1 MLQTPVRLV
10 QTLRPSI
17 PAGVFA
23 ATAVSTVVFSATPFL
38 VPAIATGRAISVGLV
53 GIISTAQLAGFVL
66 ATSIAPRRFRP
77 RRRMMVAAIAFGVVA
92 NLLSAVSPVFAMLV
106 AMRFVSGLSL
116 GLIAWIAWAEV
127 FGDDQRVGDVAVIG
141 PIVGTIASP
150 IVAAIIDSTSPEWMF
165 VVLAG
170 LYLVPA
176 VFVRDLSLDAAK
188 RPHRQRHR
196 PTRAAAAILVAL
208 SLLTFGGSA
217 TFVFAGAIGLDHV
230 GLSPLMVSFVF
241 SANAIAGVP
250 SARYRGPH
258 HLAGMWMALT
268 GIAAVV
274 VGTLHEPIAF
284 WLAMITW
291 GFSFWMGIP
300 GAFSL
305 LAERSAYP
313 DERAGDA
320 QAVMAGG
327 RVIGPL
333 IGGVLYEFSP
343 AALGIGAGS
352 VMVAAALLLLYTEWR
367 IRPDVLGAMVRA

>member
-1 MLQTPVRLV
+1 
-10 QTLRPSI
+10 
-17 PAGVFA
+17 
-23 ATAVSTVVFSATPFL
+23 
-38 VPAIATGRAISVGLV
+38 
-53 GIISTAQLAGFVL
+53 
-66 ATSIAPRRFRP
+66 
-77 RRRMMVAAIAFGVVA
+77 
-92 NLLSAVSPVFAMLV
+92 
-106 AMRFVSGLSL
+106 
-116 GLIAWIAWAEV
+116 
-127 FGDDQRVGDVAVIG
+127 
-141 PIVGTIASP
+141 
-150 IVAAIIDSTSPEWMF
+150 
-165 VVLAG
+165 
-170 LYLVPA
+170 
-176 VFVRDLSLDAAK
+176 
-188 RPHRQRHR
+188 
-196 PTRAAAAILVAL
+196 
-208 SLLTFGGSA
+208 
-217 TFVFAGAIGLDHV
+217 
-230 GLSPLMVSFVF
+230 
-241 SANAIAGVP
+241 
-250 SARYRGPH
+250 
-258 HLAGMWMALT
+258 MALT

-367 IRPDVLGAMVRA
+367 IRPDVLGAMVRV